1 MHSVGFC
8 ISDREQQGQV
18 KMSTIISTVCSNNG
32 RRHSCLSCI
41 LLHSYLH
48 RLMICLHKQT
58 WGNSEEWVGLV
69 GEVEHQTVHNLQR
82 RQNGGGVVLESSLLF
97 GWQLWRDTKRK
108 LLYFDQKKAVI
119 FRYKK
124 KALLFGWTAMVM
136 DRPNAHAG

>member
-82 RQNGGGVVLESSLLF
+82 RQNGGGGEKALFCLDGSFGAIQKESCYISIQKESSF
-97 GWQLWRDTKRK
+97 VW
-108 LLYFDQKKAVI
+108 
-119 FRYKK
+119 
-124 KALLFGWTAMVM
+124 M
-136 DRPNAHAG
+136 DSNGNG